1 MTHDVV
7 GQSIKRKDAI
17 AKVTILDVI
26 WGILF
31 IWQGGFLSCAYEQK
45 PRKIFF
51 SSYLLWYI
59 YTKAPINVVRK

>member
-45 PRKIFF
+45 TEKNIFF
-51 SSYLLWYI
+51 FLFIMVHLYKGSY
-59 YTKAPINVVRK
+59 